1 MKRVFYGHSVLQ
13 DGCLTLALAPA
24 LTPEGMENSPE
35 FFSGTARYPQV
46 LARGLLILADITAT
60 RYFRYTPQS
69 QRDPILSAQG
79 DILRAECFS
88 ACCGVYAR
96 LDLLGD
102 GFEGEIRRGTTNVTS
117 AQN

>member
-1 MKRVFYGHSVLQ
+1 MKRVFYGHSALQ

-24 LTPEGMENSPE
+24 LTPEGLENSPG
-35 FFSGTARYPQV
+35 FFRGTAIYPQV
-46 LARGLLILADITAT
+46 LARGLLVLADITAA

-102 GFEGEIRRGTTNVTS
+102 GLKERSAEALLTWTS
-117 AQN
+117 AQD